1 MRCQEANNSIKNFV
15 YFKLSSLWSIHGKAI
30 HVETDRKFL
39 VDMFLHKLFSSI
51 PVDIDGDEALLCP
64 ALDQLVDL
72 NDKLLK
78 F

>member
-1 MRCQEANNSIKNFV
+1 
-15 YFKLSSLWSIHGKAI
+15 
-30 HVETDRKFL
+30 
-39 VDMFLHKLFSSI
+39 MFLHKLFSSI